1 MSLARGFT
9 SAEDFAQNVGY
20 NKKTILYVGGLS
32 DEVTEESIHGA
43 FIPFGE
49 IVQVNIPRDPGDTKH
64 RGFGFVEFSDPE
76 DAKHAMEN
84 MQDSEFF
91 GRVVKCNIAKPNALK
106 AKAVWDEADK
116 WYEKTLGKD
125 AKTVEAEMRRAT
137 DAAETS
143 KKTARKADTAA
154 AAGDEARPG
163 KKAKKGHPE
172 PPPKQKMS
180 LSSTQIWGKY
190 FFKVL

>member
-1 MSLARGFT
+1 MSSARGFT

-32 DEVTEESIHGA
+32 EEVTEETLHGA

-49 IVQVNIPRDPGDTKH
+49 IVQVAIPRDPGDVKH
-64 RGFGFVEFSDPE
+64 RGFGFVEYEDPE

-84 MQDSEFF
+84 MQDAEFF

-116 WYEKTLGKD
+116 WYEKTLQKD
-125 AKTVEAEMRRAT
+125 SHAVESEMRRAT
-137 DAAETS
+137 EGNLQAKDLES
-143 KKTARKADTAA
+143 KKRDSETAE
-154 AAGDEARPG
+154 AGRPA

-172 PPPKQKMS
+172 VAPKKKMS